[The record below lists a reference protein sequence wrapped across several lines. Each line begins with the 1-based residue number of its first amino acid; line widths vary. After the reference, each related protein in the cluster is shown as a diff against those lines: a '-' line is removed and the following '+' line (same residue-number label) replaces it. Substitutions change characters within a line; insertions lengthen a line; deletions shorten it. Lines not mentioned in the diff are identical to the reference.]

1 MTNAMKI
8 MPKVLRKASLIF
20 SALFSLGL
28 LACSQSNET
37 AKEVSKDI
45 QPATVVPVA
54 QESATPGVIEWVSI
68 EEALNAQK
76 NDPKPIFIDFYTDWC
91 GWCKVM
97 DNKTFSRPEV
107 AQYMNENF
115 HSVKFNAEKEKPLT
129 INGQQFEVV
138 EAGRRGIHTF
148 AYAVLNGQMSYP
160 SYVILDNQ
168 MQRLAVLKGFKEAE
182 PFLQELKQVR

>member
-1 MTNAMKI
+1 MK
-8 MPKVLRKASLIF
+8 SLLKPFQKGILIL
-20 SALFSLGL
+20 SALFLLSLF
-28 LACSQSNET
+28 ACGQSNNNNTE
-37 AKEVSKDI
+37 AASKEPSEKAVL
-45 QPATVVPVA
+45 
-54 QESATPGVIEWVSI
+54 ESAQKPSSSNVIQWISM
-68 EEALNAQK
+68 EEAMTAQQK
-76 NDPKPIFIDFYTDWC
+76 NPKPIFIDVYTDWC

-148 AYAVLNGQMSYP
+148 AYALLNGQMSYP